1 METTYIACP
10 LETFT
15 KLSFQTVLR
24 NEQGETY
31 LNSVNI
37 ISDGKVIKK
46 IKYEDENIVFEKGLT
61 EKIALEYIL
70 SKLKT
75 VKGFKKGNSKGSN
88 FQKINKKAQK
98 SAINNLMNDL
108 NI

>member
-1 METTYIACP
+1 MEITYIACP

-24 NEQGETY
+24 NQQGETY

-37 ISDGKVIKK
+37 LSDGKVIKK
-46 IKYEDENIVFEKGLT
+46 IKYDDESIVYEKGLT

-70 SKLKT
+70 SKLK
-75 VKGFKKGNSKGSN
+75 KEKDSNKENSKGGNS
-88 FQKINKKAQK
+88 QKINKKAQK